1 LIGHC
6 PEKVGTQ
13 TVKKEQK
20 QSVQIPTHMGN
31 KTITPDGDIQIP
43 VFSLSDFGEPI
54 KEQEEP
60 KKEDPKE
67 EQDEFAND
75 YFS

>member
-1 LIGHC
+1 M
-6 PEKVGTQ
+6 
-13 TVKKEQK
+13 
-20 QSVQIPTHMGN
+20 QIPTHMGN